1 MFIIVS
7 YDIPDDRRRTKVMK
21 TLKNFGA
28 HVQYSVFECDVD
40 NNTYRRMQKKLNEL
54 INKKE
59 DNLRYYVLSKEDLRK
74 RRVVGKERTE
84 AEVREFYLVRDER
97 RGEE

>member
-40 NNTYRRMQKKLNEL
+40 NNTYRRMRKKLNEL
-54 INKKE
+54 IDKQE
-59 DNLRYYVLSKEDLRK
+59 DNLRFYVLSKEDRKK

-84 AEVREFYLVRDER
+84 AEVREFYLVHSQ
-97 RGEE
+97 GE